1 MKYEA
6 AYKELQEIVKEIE
19 TGNVS
24 VDDLSIKVKRAGELI
39 EICKQKLF
47 HTEKEVNDVL
57 KKLGV

>member
-57 KKLGV
+57 KKLDV